1 MLGGKLLKEQ
11 QLKQIFTTVS
21 TGKGGINGY
30 GLGIYGIKI
39 PNVVSIG
46 GHTGVIPEFNTFAGG
61 THGGRHMLTAI

>member
-21 TGKGGINGY
+21 TGKGGINRY
-30 GLGIYGIKI
+30 GLGIYEIKL

-46 GHTGVIPEFNTFAGG
+46 GHTGVIPGFNTFAGG
-61 THGGRHMLTAI
+61 THMLTAI

>member
-1 MLGGKLLKEQ
+1 MKEQ

-30 GLGIYGIKI
+30 GLGIYEIKL

-46 GHTGVIPEFNTFAGG
+46 GHTGVIQDLILLLEGHMEGG
-61 THGGRHMLTAI
+61 IC